1 VLNSG
6 VYSLLLIAHGLKI
19 RASEAVTF
27 TALAELAAL
36 AKAERLLLLSTNNE
50 LCVGL
55 LVNAGKSTQLK
66 TLIEFRTLSGF
77 FTFLSY

>member
-1 VLNSG
+1 M
-6 VYSLLLIAHGLKI
+6 KI

>member
-1 VLNSG
+1 
-6 VYSLLLIAHGLKI
+6 
-19 RASEAVTF
+19 
-27 TALAELAAL
+27 LAELAAL